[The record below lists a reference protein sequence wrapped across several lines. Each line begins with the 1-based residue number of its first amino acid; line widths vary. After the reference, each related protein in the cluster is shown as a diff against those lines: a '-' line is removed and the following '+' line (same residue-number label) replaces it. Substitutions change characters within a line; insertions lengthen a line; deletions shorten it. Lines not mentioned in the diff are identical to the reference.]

1 MLQSMTGFGRAN
13 GNWQNKSMNIE
24 IKSLNSK
31 FTDLRLKLPNN
42 YKDKETELRK
52 IIQDDVV
59 RGKIE
64 FTLEV
69 VSAEDQDALSLNV
82 PLFKKYFTA
91 LNQLKLELQL
101 EQVDLMQSILRMP
114 NVISSETS
122 VLDDGEWQ
130 FVQNLVRA
138 ALKDLRDF
146 RGSEGIALSLDLE
159 QRIQVIQDLLIQIK
173 PYEGSRIEKLR
184 EKLLLSA
191 KDFIR
196 KESFDQNR
204 YEQEVMYYLEKID
217 ITEEKVRLNQ
227 HCSYF
232 MDTLKGKDTQ
242 KGRKLGFISQEIGR
256 EINTLGAKANDSNI
270 QKIVVQMKDELEK
283 IKEQIANIV

>member
-1 MLQSMTGFGRAN
+1 MTGFGRAN
-13 GNWQNKSMNIE
+13 GNWQNKSINIE

-52 IIQDDVV
+52 IIQDDIV

-64 FTLEV
+64 FTLEL
-69 VSAEDQDALSLNV
+69 VSADDQEALSLNI
-82 PLFKKYFTA
+82 PLFKKYHSA
-91 LNQLKLELQL
+91 LNQLKMELKL

-114 NVISSETS
+114 NVISSENS
-122 VLDDGEWQ
+122 GLEEGEWK
-130 FVQNLVRA
+130 FVQNLVRD
-138 ALKDLRDF
+138 ALLNLKEF
-146 RGSEGIALSLDLE
+146 RVSEGIALALDLE
-159 QRIQVIQDLLIQIK
+159 KRIHTIQDLLIQTQ
-173 PYEGSRIEKLR
+173 PHESSRIEKLR

-191 KDFIR
+191 KEFVR

-204 YEQEVMYYLEKID
+204 FEQEVMYYLEKID
-217 ITEEKVRLNQ
+217 ITEEKVRLSQ
-227 HCSYF
+227 HCNYF
-232 MDTLKGKDTQ
+232 LDTLKGKDSQ

>member
-13 GNWQNKSMNIE
+13 GNWQNKSINIE

-52 IIQDDVV
+52 IIQDDIV

-64 FTLEV
+64 FTLEL
-69 VSAEDQDALSLNV
+69 VSADDQEALSLNV
-82 PLFKKYFTA
+82 PLFKKYHSA
-91 LNQLKLELQL
+91 LNQLKMELKL

-114 NVISSETS
+114 NVISSENS
-122 VLDDGEWQ
+122 GLEEGEWK
-130 FVQNLVRA
+130 FVQNLVRG
-138 ALKDLRDF
+138 ALKNLRSF
-146 RGSEGIALSLDLE
+146 RSSEGVALALDLE
-159 QRIQVIQDLLIQIK
+159 KRIRTIQELLVLIN
-173 PYEGSRIEKLR
+173 PYESNRVEKLR

-191 KDFIR
+191 KDFVR
-196 KESFDQNR
+196 KDSFDQNR
-204 YEQEVMYYLEKID
+204 FEQEVMYYLEKID
-217 ITEEKVRLNQ
+217 ITEEKVRLSQ
-227 HCSYF
+227 HCTYF
-232 MDTLKGKDTQ
+232 LDTIKEPETQ

-256 EINTLGAKANDSNI
+256 EINTLGAKANDSSI

>member
-13 GNWQNKSMNIE
+13 GNWRNKSMNIE

-122 VLDDGEWQ
+122 VLDDEEWQ